1 MKELSF
7 LNKMTKLVNDTHR
20 EMDEVTITRYACY
33 LVAQN
38 EYLIKS

>member
-1 MKELSF
+1 
-7 LNKMTKLVNDTHR
+7 MTKLVNDTHR
-20 EMDEVTITRYACY
+20 EMDEVIITRYACY

>member
-7 LNKMTKLVNDTHR
+7 LNKMTKLVNDPHR
-20 EMDEVTITRYACY
+20 EMDEVIITRYAFY
-33 LVAQN
+33 LVTQN